1 MSMWLEEVGQE
12 PGLRKSWS
20 NTTWFFF
27 MWVYVIN
34 IAYAEGIRDL
44 HHLRITA
51 AVTTIKPD
59 LLHRDRTAYYYTTL
73 HFQSL

>member
-1 MSMWLEEVGQE
+1 
-12 PGLRKSWS
+12 
-20 NTTWFFF
+20 
-27 MWVYVIN
+27 VIN